1 MVGEK
6 LPKEMHYDINIRLC
20 REEFDEMVEP
30 LSHCLCQILVGHF
43 GGNLFPMELDDE

>member
-20 REEFDEMVEP
+20 RVQHDTTVA
-30 LSHCLCQILVGHF
+30 CLQRVSITPVL
-43 GGNLFPMELDDE
+43 LQKS